1 MIGRPSRRRECEM
14 DDGRVPTSRWS
25 NGIARRPAV
34 PAATAFIG
42 GIIVHRVATH
52 WPVAWI
58 VCAILAAL
66 IALTLFQRPKIS
78 SLAIA
83 AAIFFAAICAAQRA
97 AFQFSRDDISAYAG
111 DEQHIAKLE
120 LLIDRPLRI
129 VGTNFLAAPRPMP
142 PKQVTTAKVVR
153 VLTTSGWRDATGQTI
168 VTFDP
173 PNEKLATGQIIRV
186 CGMLQR
192 PPPAMNPG
200 AFDWAEYYREQRILT
215 QLQVPHADVGI
226 TILSNDRP
234 TIIAAAR
241 EAVRKLLGAGFREE
255 QSLDHALL
263 RALVLGDS
271 DPELRDVQEQFRRT
285 GTSHHL
291 AISGMHVAVL
301 GIFVYGICK
310 LLRLRPRLAAMIGM
324 SFVIFYGVVALPSPS
339 VIRSVV
345 LCAALALGVAMGKSR
360 DNFQLLAISVLGML
374 VYHPLDLY
382 NAGFQLSFGT
392 VLGLMIFNH
401 RLRCFFG
408 AEPTADEQ
416 AAMHIKR
423 PERRVWLRFHAR
435 RCTLNI
441 LTPSIVAWAVSMPLI
456 AYHFQQLNPWAVVCS
471 IALAPVVFVALLG
484 GFLKIILT
492 AFLPMFATTW
502 AAFFAIPVGWMR
514 HMVDWLAML
523 PGSDLPLPA
532 NSLLFIVIYYALLL
546 IPLIP
551 FSRLRLRQTCRLAP
565 GLAVLMIVMI
575 PLTGGAAAPPDGT
588 LRVTLLAVGAG
599 QCCVMEMPDGRVI
612 VVDAGSSSLTDPVRR
627 CIGPF
632 LRARG
637 LAHVDEIWLSH
648 GDYDHMSAAAELI
661 RTYNVPRLA
670 LSTEFDDHA
679 AENPS
684 NEALLNTVRDRRV
697 VMEQFHRDERRA
709 AAKDVTLDVLWP
721 PENSPRLD
729 SNNTG
734 LVLKLTYARRTI
746 LFPADIQQPA
756 LSALV
761 KTPDALHCDVLVAP
775 HHGSVETSTAA
786 FVKAADPLYIVSS
799 NDRTLSQKQRQFDRL
814 VAGRSHFRTSRCGA
828 VTIEIDRNGGV
839 IVTPFVPPKP

>member
-1 MIGRPSRRRECEM
+1 MIPRAIAAECEM
-14 DDGRVPTSRWS
+14 DDGRLPASRWS
-25 NGIARRPAV
+25 NGVARRPAV
-34 PAATAFIG
+34 AAAALFIG
-42 GIIVHRVATH
+42 GILAHRAAAP
-52 WPVAWI
+52 WLAAWL
-58 VCAILAAL
+58 VCAVLAAL
-66 IALTLFQRPKIS
+66 IALTFFHRETVS

-83 AAIFFAAICAAQRA
+83 AAIFFAAIGSAQRA
-97 AFQFSRDDISAYAG
+97 SYQFARDDICAYAG

-129 VGTNFLAAPRPMP
+129 VGTNFQSTPRPMP
-142 PKQVTTAKVVR
+142 PKQATTAKVLR
-153 VLTTSGWRDATGQTI
+153 VLTTTGWRDASGETI

-173 PNEKLATGQIIRV
+173 PNDKLATGQTIRV

-215 QLQVPHADVGI
+215 QLQVPHADVGVEI
-226 TILSNDRP
+226 VSTSRP
-234 TIIAAAR
+234 TIIAMAR
-241 EAVRKLLGAGFREE
+241 DAVRRALAAGFRDE

-301 GIFVYGICK
+301 GFVVYAVCW
-310 LLRLRPRLAAMIGM
+310 LLRLRPRISAIVAMC
-324 SFVIFYGVVALPSPS
+324 FVIAYGVVALPSPS

-345 LCAALALGVAMGKSR
+345 LCAALALGIAMGRSR

-392 VLGLMIFNH
+392 VLGLMIFNN
-401 RLRCFFG
+401 RVRCFLG
-408 AEPTADEQ
+408 GRPTADEQ
-416 AAMHIKR
+416 VALQSKR
-423 PERRVWLRFHAR
+423 VERRVWLRFHAR
-435 RCTLNI
+435 RWTLNI
-441 LTPSIVAWAVSMPLI
+441 VSPSVVAWVVSMPLI
-456 AYHFQQLNPWAVVCS
+456 AFHFQQLNPWAVLCS
-471 IALAPVVFVALLG
+471 ILLALPVFIALVG

-492 AFLPMFATTW
+492 AFLPMFSSTW
-502 AAFFAIPVGWMR
+502 AALAAIPVAWMR
-514 HMVDWLAML
+514 HIVDWLAML

-532 NSLLFIVIYYALLL
+532 NSLLFIVIYYGLLFV
-546 IPLIP
+546 PLIP
-551 FSRLRLRQTCRLAP
+551 FGRLRLRQTCRLAP
-565 GLAVLMIVMI
+565 AMAVMMIVLI

-588 LRVTLLAVGAG
+588 LRVTILAVGAG
-599 QCCVMEMPDGRVI
+599 QCCVIEMPDGRVVI
-612 VVDAGSSSLTDPVRR
+612 LDAGSTSLADPVRR

-637 LAHVDEIWLSH
+637 RARVDEIWLSH
-648 GDYDHMSAAAELI
+648 GDYDHTGAAAELI
-661 RTYNVPRLA
+661 RAYNVPRLA
-670 LSTEFDDHA
+670 MSTEFDEHA
-679 AENPS
+679 GENPS
-684 NEALLNTVRDRRV
+684 NEPLLATIRDRRV
-697 VMEQFHRDERRA
+697 VTSQLRRNERVA
-709 AAKDVTLDVLWP
+709 VGKDVTLDVLWP
-721 PENSPRLD
+721 PEDAATLD

-746 LFPADIQQPA
+746 LFPADIQQVA
-756 LSALV
+756 LAALL
-761 KTPDALHCDVLVAP
+761 KSPEPLRCDVLIAP
-775 HHGSVETSTAA
+775 HHGSAEPATAV
-786 FVKAADPLYIVSS
+786 FVQAADPLYVVSS

-814 VAGRSHFRTSRCGA
+814 VKDRPLFRTNRCGA

-839 IVTPFVPPKP
+839 IVTPFVPPRP